1 MIPRDPPSKI
11 LLLIITYLPQ
21 SFSLTNDFLFETFK
35 QYGEVKKILIFE
47 RGKTNKAFVEYNEV
61 KHAISARRNM
71 IGKSLTPQG
80 GRLLIHYSRLKQLD
94 LEVVDHTR
102 GSEYHSDD
110 EETQPEQ
117 KSPLKSMTLPN
128 SIPVSLPLI
137 KPHSLEE
144 QPNNGNP
151 FNGIQNITE
160 ESPTKAM
167 QNDSSIF
174 SRMETQLR
182 QLERILDD
190 DYEQEVAK
198 IQLTQLDPNEQ
209 AIQELLNQQ
218 PSKFLRVSNLDER
231 VTPRMLYN
239 LFNRF
244 GHLEALLLKR
254 NIRQSILQFVN
265 KENAIIA
272 KELLNNVVFF
282 GNELR
287 ILFQT
292 ASNALLQPNN
302 PYDEYYQGS
311 QTKFK
316 IVPLSRVLSFS
327 GITQLLEIQDMVKLV
342 GKIQEIKLD
351 SQNIQI
357 TMVDIYEAL
366 KVISV
371 FSEYDYKGN
380 KISLTLK

>member
-1 MIPRDPPSKI
+1 MNSRDPPSKI

-21 SFSLTNDFLFETFK
+21 SFPLTNDFLFETFK

-47 RGKTNKAFVEYNEV
+47 RGKTNKAFVEYHEV
-61 KHAISARRNM
+61 KQAILARRNM

-110 EETQPEQ
+110 EETLPEQ
-117 KSPLKSMTLPN
+117 KSALKSMTLPN
-128 SIPVSLPLI
+128 SIPVSPPLI
-137 KPHSLEE
+137 KPQSIE
-144 QPNNGNP
+144 QKPNNGNQ

-160 ESPTKAM
+160 ESPTKA
-167 QNDSSIF
+167 I
-174 SRMETQLR
+174 METQLR

-198 IQLTQLDPNEQ
+198 IQLTQLDSNEM

-218 PSKFLRVSNLDER
+218 PSKFLKVSNLDER

-244 GHLEALLLKR
+244 GHLEALLLKK

-272 KELLNNVVFF
+272 KELLNNVIFF

-287 ILFQT
+287 IIFQN
-292 ASNALLQPNN
+292 AYNALLQPNN
-302 PYDEYYQGS
+302 AYEEYYQGS

-316 IVPLSRVLSFS
+316 IVPLSRVLQFS
-327 GITQLLEIQDMVKLV
+327 GISQLLEIQDMVKLV

-351 SQNIQI
+351 TQYIQI

>member
-1 MIPRDPPSKI
+1 MNSRDPPSKI

-21 SFSLTNDFLFETFK
+21 SFPLTNDFLFETFK

-102 GSEYHSDD
+102 GTEYCSDD

-117 KSPLKSMTLPN
+117 KYPLKSMTLPN
-128 SIPVSLPLI
+128 PIPISPPLI
-137 KPHSLEE
+137 KPQSIE
-144 QPNNGNP
+144 QISNNGNQ
-151 FNGIQNITE
+151 FKGAQNIVQ
-160 ESPTKAM
+160 ESPTKA
-167 QNDSSIF
+167 I
-174 SRMETQLR
+174 METQLR

-198 IQLTQLDPNEQ
+198 ISLTQLDSNDF

-244 GHLEALLLKR
+244 GHLEALILKKH
-254 NIRQSILQFVN
+254 IRQSILQFVN

-287 ILFQT
+287 ILFQ
-292 ASNALLQPNN
+292 NAQNSTLQTNN
-302 PYDEYYQGS
+302 PNEEYYQGS

-316 IVPLSRVLSFS
+316 IVPLTRVLSFS
-327 GITQLLEIQDMVKLV
+327 GIPQLLEIQDMVKLV

-351 SQNIQI
+351 SQAIQI
-357 TMVDIYEAL
+357 TMVDIQEAL

-380 KISLTLK
+380 KISLNLK

>member
-1 MIPRDPPSKI
+1 MNSRDPPSKI
-11 LLLIITYLPQ
+11 LLLIITYLPH
-21 SFSLTNDFLFETFK
+21 SFPLTNDFLFETFK

-61 KHAISARRNM
+61 KQAISARRNM

-80 GRLLIHYSRLKQLD
+80 GKLLIHYSRLKQLD

-110 EETQPEQ
+110 EETQGEQ
-117 KSPLKSMTLPN
+117 KSSLQAMTLPN
-128 SIPVSLPLI
+128 LNQVSPPLI
-137 KPHSLEE
+137 KPQSIE
-144 QPNNGNP
+144 QMPN
-151 FNGIQNITE
+151 IQNQFNDILKITE
-160 ESPTKAM
+160 ESPSKA
-167 QNDSSIF
+167 I
-174 SRMETQLR
+174 METQLR

-198 IQLTQLDPNEQ
+198 IQFTQLDSNDLV
-209 AIQELLNQQ
+209 IQELLNQQ
-218 PSKFLRVSNLDER
+218 PSKFLKVSNLDER

-244 GHLEALLLKR
+244 GHLEALLLKK
-254 NIRQSILQFVN
+254 NNRQSILQFLN

-287 ILFQT
+287 ILFYNTHNPQLQSIN
-292 ASNALLQPNN
+292 SNE
-302 PYDEYYQGS
+302 EYYQGS

-316 IVPLSRVLSFS
+316 IVPLTRVLQFS
-327 GITQLLEIQDMVKLV
+327 GIPQLLEIQDMVKLV

-351 SQNIQI
+351 TQNIQI

-371 FSEYDYKGN
+371 FSEYEYKGN